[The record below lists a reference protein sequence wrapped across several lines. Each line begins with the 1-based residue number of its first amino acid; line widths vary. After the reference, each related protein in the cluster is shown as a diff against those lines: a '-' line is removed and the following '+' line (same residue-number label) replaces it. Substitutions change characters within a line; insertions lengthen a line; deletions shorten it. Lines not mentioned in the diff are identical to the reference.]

1 VASILKNLFS
11 EDFCSLLLIKEIVIG
26 ISEVFTGP
34 SKIFVAIS
42 D

>member
-34 SKIFVAIS
+34 SKIFVTIS